1 MLVVLGGC
9 SEDVAA
15 RRQQLIENANNE
27 NIKRVVSLYLFF
39 GAKHFRNPGSEE
51 ELRKFTQSGRA
62 DLMLKRFDLKAESF
76 DQYLVS
82 DKDGRPFHV
91 FYGMPY
97 SEAPDHNFPLV
108 ADSSGVGEIRRVVY
122 ANREEKRIEGAD
134 AFKELLE
141 QAKTQKRKSVKRSD

>member
-1 MLVVLGGC
+1 
-9 SEDVAA
+9 
-15 RRQQLIENANNE
+15 
-27 NIKRVVSLYLFF
+27 
-39 GAKHFRNPGSEE
+39 
-51 ELRKFTQSGRA
+51 
-62 DLMLKRFDLKAESF
+62 
-76 DQYLVS
+76 
-82 DKDGRPFHV
+82 
-91 FYGMPY
+91 MPY